1 MINVEKVTKKFGD
14 FLALDDMTLNVKSG
28 SAYGLLGSNGA
39 GKSTLLRILAGIYK
53 QDSGSTT
60 VDGEKIYDNVAV
72 KQRRRRKVRGKRKG
86 SLWK

>member
-53 QDSGSTT
+53 QDSGSAT
-60 VDGEKIYDNVAV
+60 VDGE
-72 KQRRRRKVRGKRKG
+72 RSMTTWR
-86 SLWK
+86 